1 MDGVNPVHGWSYL
14 INSNYGEGLT
24 MDENKKFIPSDKV
37 NKIQV
42 GSTKTYKGYTIYVFL
57 CIRLDIR
64 RLNFGGHFQ
73 YELEKGFS
81 VSSRPLSHGLN
92 LSDLDNLI
100 YDHIDKL
107 IKEEIKS

>member
-1 MDGVNPVHGWSYL
+1 
-14 INSNYGEGLT
+14 

-64 RLNFGGHFQ
+64 RLNYGGHFQ
-73 YELEKGFS
+73 YELEKGDQVIS
-81 VSSRPLSHGLN
+81 KPLSHGLN